1 MIIFIKITSFRPNFG
16 SKYLLL
22 FAFAVA
28 SMMLFFE
35 QPATAAQI
43 INVKKAP
50 YNAVGDGVTDDSAAL
65 QAAFNAAAG
74 SPGSIVL
81 FPTGSYLH
89 NATLTVSGTGTSV
102 LSLNKANTI
111 LTGAG
116 LVLDGARTSLSS
128 FTFNSHGL
136 IQNNSNQSK
145 ISNCSLNGQELY
157 LNNTNNVVITG
168 CDLTVSSSVYGISAY
183 LGDKILIENCKFT
196 AASYGL
202 PIYSDRSSNLTIRK
216 STITSPDYYSV
227 LLNGINTALIEN
239 CDVRNGGGI
248 NIYGQFC
255 DNVTIRNNNL
265 SGISSSAICQLPLY
279 FYSINAIS
287 VTNNK
292 IRNFELYNLIY
303 DCPKVQFNNN
313 SVSESSNYALIFEY
327 SAGQVSS
334 NQISKCQGT
343 ALYAYGRPGSN
354 VDIQGNL
361 IKDCGL
367 SGANSV
373 IEVSNG
379 YGDFNARVR
388 LNTYSGNQQNLNYF
402 IRCYVPSPPA
412 IVQANITT
420 TMLPTLVGP

>member
-1 MIIFIKITSFRPNFG
+1 MHRQSSSSGYKHIFI
-16 SKYLLL
+16 L
-22 FAFAVA
+22 AFALIA
-28 SMMLFFE
+28 MMLFIQ

-50 YNAVGDGVTDDSAAL
+50 YNAVGDGATDDSAAL
-65 QAAFNAAAG
+65 QAAFNAAAA
-74 SPGSIVL
+74 SPGSTVL
-81 FPTGSYLH
+81 FPAGSYLH

-111 LTGAG
+111 LTGAR
-116 LVLDGARTSLSS
+116 LVLDGERTSLSS

-145 ISNCSLNGQELY
+145 ISNCSMQRLDLY
-157 LNNTNNVVITG
+157 YTNNVVITG
-168 CDLTVSSSVYGISAY
+168 CNFTVNSFDAGISAHF
-183 LGDKILIENCKFT
+183 GDKILIENCKFT

-202 PIYSDRSSNLTIRK
+202 PIVSDHSSNLTIRQA
-216 STITSPDYYSV
+216 TITSPDYYSV
-227 LLNGINTALIEN
+227 YLYRTNTALVEN
-239 CDVRNGGGI
+239 CDVRNGSGI
-248 NIYGQFC
+248 NIYSLYC
-255 DNVTIRNNNL
+255 NNLTIRNNNL
-265 SGISSSAICQLPLY
+265 SGISSSAICQHPLY
-279 FYSINAIS
+279 LYGTNAIS

-292 IRNFELYNLIY
+292 IRNFGLYNLIY
-303 DCPKVQFNNN
+303 NCPKVQFNNN
-313 SVSESSNYALIFEY
+313 SVSESSNFALLFEF
-327 SAGQVSS
+327 SAGQISS

-343 ALYAYGRPGSN
+343 ALYAYGLSGSN

-373 IEVSNG
+373 IEVSNP
-379 YGDFNARVR
+379 YGNYNARVR